1 MALDRETSFTWFGHA
16 AVQITTPGGKTIL
29 IDPWLGNPKSPVT
42 IDDLDQVDILLLTHG
57 HFDHMGNGGEDVL
70 AVASRFSPMW
80 PIIHEASLW
89 FGRRVPGGMD
99 AVTGMNAGGTVEKD
113 GIRIT
118 MTPAVHSAGDWNAD
132 ADSTLYL
139 GEPVGFVIE
148 LENGFRVYDSGD
160 TAVFADMSLI
170 RDLHRPDLAI
180 LPIGGHYTMD
190 PRGAALAVELLGV
203 KHVLPN
209 HYGTFPILAG
219 SPDELRVELDAR
231 GLRDVEVHGIQPGET
246 LR

>member
-1 MALDRETSFTWFGHA
+1 MALDRDTEFTWFGHA
-16 AVQITTPGGKTIL
+16 AMRIGTPGGRTIL
-29 IDPWLGNPKSPVT
+29 IDPWLSNPKSPVT
-42 IDDLDQVDILLLTHG
+42 VDDIDRCDILLLTHG
-57 HFDHMGNGGEDVL
+57 HFDHMGNGGQDVL
-70 AVASRFSPMW
+70 AVASRFQPFW
-80 PIIHEASLW
+80 PLIHEASLW

-99 AVTGMNAGGTVEKD
+99 AVVGMNAGGTVEKD

-118 MTPAVHSAGDWNAD
+118 MTPALHSAGDWNPAGD
-132 ADSTLYL
+132 TTLYL

-170 RDLHRPDLAI
+170 RDLYRPDLAI

-190 PRGAALAVELLGV
+190 PKAAALAVELLGV
-203 KHVLPN
+203 KHVLPD
-209 HYGTFPILAG
+209 HFGTFPILAG
-219 SPDELRVELDAR
+219 SPDELRVELAAR
-231 GLRDVEVHGIQPGET
+231 GLRDVEVHALEPGDT